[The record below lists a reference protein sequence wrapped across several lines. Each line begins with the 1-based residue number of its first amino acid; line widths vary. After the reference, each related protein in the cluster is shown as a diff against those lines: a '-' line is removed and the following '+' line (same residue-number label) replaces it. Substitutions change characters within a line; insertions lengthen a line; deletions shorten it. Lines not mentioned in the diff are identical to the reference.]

1 MGLNDLIV
9 SLLESIQNVR
19 DDWDTESSI
28 QQADLAP
35 SAHDTNILLAAITQ
49 GSGISIISV
58 SYTHLTLPTICS
70 V

>member
-1 MGLNDLIV
+1 MGLNDLIGL
-9 SLLESIQNVR
+9 LLESIQNAR

-49 GSGISIISV
+49 GSGIL
-58 SYTHLTLPTICS
+58 YKL
-70 V
+70 

>member
-1 MGLNDLIV
+1 MGLNDLIGL
-9 SLLESIQNVR
+9 LLESIQNAR

-49 GSGISIISV
+49 GSGILYKLWKPYFVILV
-58 SYTHLTLPTICS
+58 DKLL
-70 V
+70 